1 MSLALNCIS
10 TAASMSEGSN
20 SKPTIRTRIVQ
31 AGHFIDAE
39 TGAVVPSIQPSTT
52 FARNEDYC
60 LVGKYIYGRNGS
72 PTVEHA
78 EGLICDLEEGFET
91 RLFASGMGAATALIE
106 TVPTGKRIAAPTIMY
121 HGVKSWMLRQQAM
134 RGIGMDF
141 FDAGDPAAL
150 VRAIIPGKTAVVWIE
165 TPVNPTW
172 DVIDIRAAADL
183 AHAAGAILVV
193 DSTCAPPVITK
204 PLTLGADISF
214 HSATKYLNGHS
225 DVTAGVLTARA
236 ASENWEA
243 LKVAQ
248 VGLGATLGSFEAYL
262 LIRGMRTLFLRVE
275 QASRNAMALARH
287 FENHP
292 RLTGVLYP
300 GLDSHPQHKI
310 AKKQMIG
317 GFGGMMSILVKA
329 DEAETRRVAG
339 RFEVFTPATSLGGV
353 ESLAEHRKS
362 VEGPNSIVP
371 ENLIR
376 FSVGVEDVA
385 DLIADVEQ
393 ALDQPD
399 F

>member
-1 MSLALNCIS
+1 MSD
-10 TAASMSEGSN
+10 GSN
-20 SKPTIRTRIVQ
+20 SKPSIRTRIVQ

-52 FARNEDYC
+52 FARREDYS
-60 LVGKYIYGRNGS
+60 LIGKYVYSRNGS

-78 EGLICDLEEGFET
+78 ENLICELEEGFET
-91 RLFASGMGAATALIE
+91 RLFASGMGAASALIE
-106 TVPTGKRIAAPTIMY
+106 TVETGMRIAAPTVMY
-121 HGVKSWMLRQQAM
+121 HGVKTWMLRQQTM
-134 RGIGMDF
+134 RGVGVDF
-141 FDAGDPAAL
+141 FNTADPVSL
-150 VRAIIPGKTAVVWIE
+150 VKAIIPGKTAMVWIE

-172 DVIDIRAAADL
+172 DVIDIKAAADL

-225 DVTAGVLTARA
+225 DVTAGVLTTRQ
-236 ASENWEA
+236 ASPRWEL
-243 LKVAQ
+243 LKSTQ

-262 LIRGMRTLFLRVE
+262 LIRGMRTLYLRVE
-275 QASRNAMALARH
+275 QASRNALALARH
-287 FENHP
+287 FEKHSKI
-292 RLTGVLYP
+292 LSVLYP
-300 GLDSHPQHKI
+300 GLESHPQHKI
-310 AKKQMIG
+310 AKKQMTG
-317 GFGGMMSILVKA
+317 GFGGMMSVLVKGN
-329 DEAETRRVAG
+329 EAETRAVAG
-339 RFEVFTPATSLGGV
+339 RFKVFTPATSLGGV

-376 FSVGVEDVA
+376 FSVGIEDVA

-393 ALDQPD
+393 ALG
-399 F
+399 